1 MTVKGRSDIRPQV
14 LSRVLTMALVLGVLP
29 RGWLNAWTAYDMRKL
44 IAEWLDAPV
53 TAPTQ
58 AAR

>member
-1 MTVKGRSDIRPQV
+1 MKPQA
-14 LSRVLTMALVLGVLP
+14 LSRVLMMALVLGVLP

-44 IAEWLDAPV
+44 ITEWLDAPV

>member
-1 MTVKGRSDIRPQV
+1 MKPQA
-14 LSRVLTMALVLGVLP
+14 LSRVLMMAPVLGVLP

-44 IAEWLDAPV
+44 ITEWLDAPV

>member
-29 RGWLNAWTAYDMRKL
+29 RGWLNAWTACDMRKL
-44 IAEWLDAPV
+44 ITEWLDAPV